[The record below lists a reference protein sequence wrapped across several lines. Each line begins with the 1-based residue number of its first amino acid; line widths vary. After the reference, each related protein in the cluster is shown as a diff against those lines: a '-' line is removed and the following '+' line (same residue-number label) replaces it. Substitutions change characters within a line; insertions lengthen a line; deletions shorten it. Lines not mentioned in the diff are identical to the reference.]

1 MKADLTD
8 PRKANALIKGFD
20 IVYHLADIV
29 AGVDFVFS
37 NQPFVFRQVTQRP
50 PHADDTGT
58 APSAP
63 GSAACR

>member
-29 AGVDFVFS
+29 AGVAFVFVCSKACCYYLERIIGS
-37 NQPFVFRQVTQRP
+37 NGKSP
-50 PHADDTGT
+50 
-58 APSAP
+58 
-63 GSAACR
+63 